1 MASNYEKEP
10 IFLPERTW
18 DNNTKLPEKYK
29 FQGTNTR
36 NKAEV
41 HIDSGTLGM
50 EFFLER
56 TLPEFN
62 QAETR
67 LNWSWFE
74 SFSEFENVL
83 GDGYRTTW
91 LKVLTDHFLEPLEN
105 KPEATRELKCRD
117 KKETSIAQ
125 SPFSYARYSGI
136 RNLVTGS
143 TYTCS
148 REVII
153 LSKMI

>member
-1 MASNYEKEP
+1 MASNYKKEP
-10 IFLPERTW
+10 IFLLERTW

-62 QAETR
+62 QIGTR
-67 LNWSWFE
+67 LNWSWSK
-74 SFSEFENVL
+74 SFL
-83 GDGYRTTW
+83 
-91 LKVLTDHFLEPLEN
+91 
-105 KPEATRELKCRD
+105 
-117 KKETSIAQ
+117 
-125 SPFSYARYSGI
+125 
-136 RNLVTGS
+136 
-143 TYTCS
+143 
-148 REVII
+148 
-153 LSKMI
+153 